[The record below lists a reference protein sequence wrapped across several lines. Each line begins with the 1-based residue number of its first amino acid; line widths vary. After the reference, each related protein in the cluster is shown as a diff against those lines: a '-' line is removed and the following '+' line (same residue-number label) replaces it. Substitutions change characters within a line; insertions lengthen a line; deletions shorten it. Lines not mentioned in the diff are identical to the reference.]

1 MKFLERFAMIIYSYI
16 ILVLAVVTSLIIFNW
31 IRLDILTE
39 MIAVLLTGVVSSK
52 IILGVCVVFILLSI
66 KCLFFDE
73 TSKEKLKESQGI
85 LLKNE
90 NGKLLIS
97 RDSIDNMVKN
107 AVMNFESVKEC
118 ATKILVD
125 EENQITI
132 MLNLTVNENV
142 IIKELAGNLQVKI
155 KEDIKKISDIE
166 VKEVNVKIAH
176 VQESKNNKE

>member
-39 MIAVLLTGVVSSK
+39 MIGVLLTGVISSK
-52 IILGVCVVFILLSI
+52 IILGVCVIFILLSI

-142 IIKELAGNLQVKI
+142 IIKELASNLQVKI